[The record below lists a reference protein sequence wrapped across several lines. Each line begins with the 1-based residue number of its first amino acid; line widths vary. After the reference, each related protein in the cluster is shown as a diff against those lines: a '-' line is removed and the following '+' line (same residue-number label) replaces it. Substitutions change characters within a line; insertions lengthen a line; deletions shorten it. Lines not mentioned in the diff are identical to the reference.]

1 MEEKKIDEAI
11 VNEQV
16 EKIDGKDFRQEQ
28 LGFYGQYP
36 ITQYKT
42 TPLAFSVLQ
51 REVGNEIILFSK
63 NHFKP
68 NTIIK
73 FKDDVDRN
81 QFQIASNYF
90 EGRRFKDFI
99 GFLEE
104 LSNKNFDE
112 FWQSV
117 ADEEKTSI
125 EDHLS
130 EILNRGSL
138 CGKRRNGLINQH
150 LTSKITSK
158 IFKYDIESLETELE
172 DLSDAYLGIC
182 DLHKIW
188 ITMTKNER
196 KQYVAKRYL
205 STGSL
210 DFNSNAADKYAI
222 KSVRNKD
229 FLYEEKQE
237 MDIQQ

>member
-1 MEEKKIDEAI
+1 MEERNIDEAI

-16 EKIDGKDFRQEQ
+16 EKNDEKDYRQEQ

-63 NHFKP
+63 NHYKP
-68 NTIIK
+68 NTVIK

-81 QFQIASNYF
+81 QFQIASKYF

-130 EILNRGSL
+130 EILNMSSL
-138 CGKRRNGLINQH
+138 CEKKRNGLINH
-150 LTSKITSK
+150 NLSSKITSK
-158 IFKYDIESLETELE
+158 IYKYNIKSLETEME
-172 DLSDAYLGIC
+172 DLSYTYLGIC
-182 DLHKIW
+182 DLYKIW
-188 ITMTKNER
+188 ISMTKNEQ

-205 STGSL
+205 STGSI
-210 DFNSNAADKYAI
+210 DFNPNAADKYAI
-222 KSVRNKD
+222 KSVRNNDK
-229 FLYEEKQE
+229 LYEEK
-237 MDIQQ
+237 MDLGI